1 MLLVVRFLLLYK
13 VDIFIEMDLM
23 RQKDYIAPI
32 ISHFK
37 LSISVLGMT
46 VTKLWLGQQMFSGIF
61 PDSLII
67 YITNF

>member
-46 VTKLWLGQQMFSGIF
+46 VTKL
-61 PDSLII
+61 
-67 YITNF
+67 